1 MKTIAVV
8 DLGSNSFKVTVVD
21 ALKQVELGRMTESLR
36 IFPEKDSTVTLAPE
50 KITLATEAVVRL
62 VTFAREKGADKIVL
76 LGTSALRECTNRAEF
91 SDALQKA
98 TGLPLLTVS
107 GEVEARLASEGI
119 RSDPA
124 FAAYPRIVAFDL
136 GGGSLE
142 VIELRGERCTLAK
155 SFPLGSVRLT
165 HSLLQGAG
173 SIIGQGLQEYFQHEV
188 RNALEAFVPTQAAEN
203 SIIVGAGGA
212 FAVIALYLE
221 AIGEK
226 PVAGRLPVLR
236 IRELKDKICQ
246 LTPEQRR
253 SIPGLPADRVDI
265 MPAAL
270 LTICVL
276 ADLSK
281 AESFY
286 LTHRG
291 VRHGMIQVLT
301 RDTGGLI

>member
-1 MKTIAVV
+1 MKIIAVV
-8 DLGSNSFKVTVVD
+8 DLGSNSFKVSVVD
-21 ALKQVELGRMTESLR
+21 ALNQVELGRMTESLR
-36 IFPEKDSTVTLAPE
+36 IFPEAASPVVLSSE
-50 KITLATEAVVRL
+50 KIKLATEAVTRL
-62 VTFAREKGADKIVL
+62 VAFAREKGADKIVL

-98 TGLPLLTVS
+98 TGLPLLTIS

-124 FAAYPRIVAFDL
+124 LAAYPRILAFDL

-142 VIELRGERCTLAK
+142 VIELRGQRCTLAK

-173 SIIGQGLQEYFQHEV
+173 SIIGPGQQEYFQREV
-188 RNALEAFVPTQAAEN
+188 HNALQPFVPAQAAEN
-203 SIIVGAGGA
+203 AIIVGAGGA

-253 SIPGLPADRVDI
+253 SISGIPADRVDI

-270 LTICVL
+270 LTVCVL

-291 VRHGMIQVLT
+291 VRHGMVEVLM